1 MEMKFGKTGLAR
13 RLFEQNTGLIFTG
26 EKVTSTA
33 KPAKGVVVEKPRH
46 QEIILPSCV
55 GRV

>member
-1 MEMKFGKTGLAR
+1 MKFGKTGLAR
-13 RLFEQNTGLIFTG
+13 RLFEQNTGLVIRS
-26 EKVTSTA
+26 EKIA
-33 KPAKGVVVEKPRH
+33 CPAEPAKGVVVEKPRH